1 MENLEELISKLEEQ
15 ILKYNEELKSTEN
28 PYSHTRLSAK
38 ISGLYEAIFL
48 TQDMLIA
55 LIKKGKSN

>member
-15 ILKYNEELKSTEN
+15 ILTYNEELMSTEN
-28 PYSHTRLSAK
+28 PYTHTRLSAK

-48 TQDMLIA
+48 TQEILIN
-55 LIKKGKSN
+55 LIKRS

>member
-15 ILKYNEELKSTEN
+15 ILNYNEELKSTEN
-28 PYSHTRLSAK
+28 PYTHTRLSSK

-48 TQDMLIA
+48 TQEL
-55 LIKKGKSN
+55 LIKLIKTA

>member
-15 ILKYNEELKSTEN
+15 ILNYNEELKSTEN
-28 PYSHTRLSAK
+28 PYTHTRLSAK

-48 TQDMLIA
+48 SQEL
-55 LIKKGKSN
+55 LIKLIKRA

>member
-1 MENLEELISKLEEQ
+1 MENLEELISQLEKQ

-28 PYSHTRLSAK
+28 PYTHTRLSAK

-48 TQDMLIA
+48 AQELLIN
-55 LIKKGKSN
+55 LIKKS

>member
-1 MENLEELISKLEEQ
+1 MENLEELISQLEKQ

-28 PYSHTRLSAK
+28 PYTHTRLSAK

-48 TQDMLIA
+48 TQEILIN
-55 LIKKGKSN
+55 LIKRS

>member
-1 MENLEELISKLEEQ
+1 MENLEELISQLKKQ

-28 PYSHTRLSAK
+28 PYTHTRLSAK

-48 TQDMLIA
+48 TQEI
-55 LIKKGKSN
+55 LIKLIKRA

>member
-1 MENLEELISKLEEQ
+1 MENLEELIEKLEEQ

-28 PYSHTRLSAK
+28 PYTHTRLSAK

-48 TQDMLIA
+48 TQEILIN
-55 LIKKGKSN
+55 LIKRA

>member
-1 MENLEELISKLEEQ
+1 MENLEELISQLEKQ

-28 PYSHTRLSAK
+28 PYTHTRLSAK

-48 TQDMLIA
+48 TQEL
-55 LIKKGKSN
+55 LIKLIKRS

>member
-1 MENLEELISKLEEQ
+1 MENLEELIEKLEKQ

-28 PYSHTRLSAK
+28 PYTHTRLSAK

-48 TQDMLIA
+48 TQELLIN
-55 LIKKGKSN
+55 LIKRS

>member
-15 ILKYNEELKSTEN
+15 ILNYNEELKSTEN
-28 PYSHTRLSAK
+28 PYTHTRLSAK

-48 TQDMLIA
+48 SQEL
-55 LIKKGKSN
+55 LIKLIKRS

>member
-15 ILKYNEELKSTEN
+15 ILKHSKELKATDN
-28 PYSHTRLSAK
+28 PYAHTRLSAK

-48 TQDMLIA
+48 TQEILIN
-55 LIKKGKSN
+55 LIKRS

>member
-1 MENLEELISKLEEQ
+1 MENLEELISQLEEQ

-28 PYSHTRLSAK
+28 PYTHTRLSAK

-48 TQDMLIA
+48 TQEI
-55 LIKKGKSN
+55 LIKLIKRS